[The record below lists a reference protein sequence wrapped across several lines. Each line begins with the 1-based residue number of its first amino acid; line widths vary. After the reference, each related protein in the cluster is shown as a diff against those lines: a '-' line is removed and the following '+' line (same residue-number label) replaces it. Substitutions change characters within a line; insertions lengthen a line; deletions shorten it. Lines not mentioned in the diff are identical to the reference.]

1 MIGQIYE
8 SNNFGKFKI
17 IDYTNR
23 SNVIIEFL
31 NTGFNKKTTMQRV
44 EKGDIKDDLVPSIE
58 GIGFNDGKYSKYYTG
73 GRSIYYYRWVN
84 MLRRVKNTQ
93 NKTAYENVSCSQRW
107 LYFSKFLDDIHEI
120 ENFDQLDWELDKDIL
135 FKGNRTYSKE
145 TCCFVPSK
153 INSLFITLNSVRS
166 NKGNQPL
173 GVQFC
178 NRDKIYSSSL
188 SIDGTRKRLGT
199 FKNAEEAFYA
209 YKVAKEENIKRVADE
224 YKDIIADNVYNA
236 LYNWQIEITD

>member
-93 NKTAYENVSCSQRW
+93 NKFEYENVSCSQRW

-120 ENFDQLDWELDKDIL
+120 ENLDQLDWELDKDIL

-153 INSLFITLNSVRS
+153 INSLLISARLRRGNYPIGVRYS
-166 NKGNQPL
+166 D
-173 GVQFC
+173 
-178 NRDKIYSSSL
+178 RDKLYQSTI
-188 SIDGTRKRLGT
+188 SIDGKRKSLGCYKT
-199 FKNAEEAFYA
+199 AEEAFYA

-224 YKDIIADNVYNA
+224 YKGIIADNVYNA